1 MKNKKLLIFIIPVLI
16 VLFVVSRFLI
26 YNARKKPYEKI
37 NMALVDYYKIAS
49 IDWYLNIDK
58 NEGKTKT
65 MYQYNIKQASLNYS
79 VELTSRELTLFYNGY
94 IRQKELIAFDYQK
107 YNFYNFPEEIMDY
120 VCSNDEFYHPKNSKI
135 LYNDLKDSKESLNT
149 YKWDQYKQ
157 LSISFDK
164 DYSIDEAKELLKEQ
178 EGVIWLWVDTYK
190 DKDISKKVQFLTGEC
205 HEWVGLAGKEKRR
218 VIDPSIA
225 QVFGIKM
232 IDEENKPIDK
242 PEEVFIDILNKNNNP
257 EGNKVVEKIYE
268 VKQSIKKE
276 GTVKKEDIRILG
288 CVVMCDKDNL
298 WKLNNKS
305 FIRGIYLYT
314 NIIEPKS

>member
-16 VLFVVSRFLI
+16 ILLVVSRFLI
-26 YNARKKPYEKI
+26 YNARKKTYEKV

-58 NEGKTKT
+58 NEGRTKT
-65 MYQYNIKQASLNYS
+65 MYQYNRIKPMSEHLI
-79 VELTSRELTLFYNGY
+79 ELTSRELTLFYNGY
-94 IRQKELIAFDYQK
+94 IKQKELIAFDYQK
-107 YNFYNFPEEIMDY
+107 YNFYNFPEDIMDY
-120 VCSNDEFYHPKNSKI
+120 VRSSDEFYHPKNSKVPR
-135 LYNDLKDSKESLNT
+135 NDLEDSKEISKINQL
-149 YKWDQYKQ
+149 DQYHK

-164 DYSIDEAKELLKEQ
+164 DYSIDEVQELLKGQ

-190 DKDISKKVQFLTGEC
+190 DKDISKKEQFLAGEYR
-205 HEWVGLAGKEKRR
+205 EGFGKYKRR
-218 VIDPSIA
+218 ETNPSIA

-232 IDEENKPIDK
+232 IDEENKSIDK
-242 PEEVFIDILNKNNNP
+242 PEEVFIDILNKFNNP
-257 EGNKVVEKIYE
+257 EDNKVAEKIYE

-288 CVVMCDKDNL
+288 CVVMCDKNNL